1 MVALEVLD
9 PGMMTQ
15 LQDTGRTGVGYQ
27 GLAQGGPMDLQ
38 AYCWANYLLGN
49 RMFCSQ
55 LEITGGQARF
65 LAHQAI
71 TLALTGADLG
81 ARVNGQPVEGWRT
94 LHLNKGDTLSFQF
107 PRKGLRAYLA
117 IPGGFAAPA
126 VFGSVATVVRDG
138 IGGVGARVAKE
149 DSGCLIKQG
158 DSLETVSKE
167 VVKPGINR
175 MVPARYIPEYAGPL
189 SLNLMES
196 YQARAFS
203 AQSRKSLY
211 LTQFTLSPNSDRMGY
226 RLAGA
231 KITPP
236 FSGVISEGIAL
247 GAVQIPENGQPII
260 LMRDHQT
267 LGGYPKFGCVAQL
280 DLNRLAQAMPG
291 TPIRFQPIS
300 LQAAGQKL
308 KSFYSFFNL

>member
-27 GLAQGGPMDLQ
+27 GLAQGGPMDLH
-38 AYCWANYLLGN
+38 AYCWANHLLGN
-49 RMFCSQ
+49 PMICSQ

-65 LAHQAI
+65 IAHQAI

-107 PRKGLRAYLA
+107 PKKGLRAYLA

-138 IGGVGARVAKE
+138 IGGLGAAKE
-149 DSGCLIKQG
+149 ASGCLIRQG
-158 DSLETVSKE
+158 DYLKTVSKE

-175 MVPARYIPEYAGPL
+175 IVPARYIPEYVGPL

-211 LTQFTLSPNSDRMGY
+211 QTQFTLSPNSDRMGY
-226 RLAGA
+226 RLAGG

-267 LGGYPKFGCVAQL
+267 LGA
-280 DLNRLAQAMPG
+280 
-291 TPIRFQPIS
+291 TPSSAVLPSWI
-300 LQAAGQKL
+300 
-308 KSFYSFFNL
+308 